1 MSDAKWITQLQA
13 VLDCPV
19 REHQLP
25 IHDWRLLSSEQSHS
39 PNGRL
44 QKSKANAVTIGD
56 YVEGPE
62 GATWFA
68 LEQETELLHI
78 LEVCRRELSETEQR
92 LIGWTLSQMLTDR
105 SKTFDGMTE
114 SERYARELGAW
125 IDEQLE
131 TGDPKQQLP
140 DRFVSR
146 GRLFSSMIPFLLVS
160 EQPEPGGSNFGE
172 LEKLLRTF
180 LAEEVLII
188 PLKEQEW
195 LILGPASL
203 IHDAQSGER
212 DEEDD
217 ESLEESLSSIAS
229 GLHEMLSSEWM
240 GGECHLAVSH
250 PISPAN
256 SIVGT
261 TALLRETV
269 HLGRAFH
276 LGSNIHLPWMLHL
289 ERLLNTIPEAHRIK
303 FVEQALK
310 RTDAFLDPEILTT
323 LETFFALDCNVS
335 ETAKKLYIHR
345 NTLLYRLD
353 KLKQET
359 ELDVR
364 QFRDAVLVKIIL
376 LLYKVTKR
384 T

>member
-1 MSDAKWITQLQA
+1 MSEWITQLQA
-13 VLDCPV
+13 ILDCPV
-19 REHQLP
+19 RELQLP
-25 IHDWRLLSSEQSHS
+25 IQDWRMLVEDSVKKDSLHPGKSHA
-39 PNGRL
+39 P
-44 QKSKANAVTIGD
+44 AIGD
-56 YVEGPE
+56 YVQGAEGKDLFV
-62 GATWFA
+62 TKVHSHTVD
-68 LEQETELLHI
+68 L
-78 LEVCRRELSETEQR
+78 LEVERSELSDKERR
-92 LIGWTLSQMLTDR
+92 LISWTLSELLAAR
-105 SKTFDGMTE
+105 SKSNEGVSE

-125 IDEQLE
+125 IDAQLDSQE
-131 TGDPKQQLP
+131 PMQTLP
-140 DRFVSR
+140 ERLIAR
-146 GRLFSSMIPFLLVS
+146 GRLFSSMIPFMLVC
-160 EQPEPGGSNFGE
+160 EQAESGRSSYNE

-195 LILGPASL
+195 LVLGPVSL
-203 IHDAQSGER
+203 INDAQLEDR
-212 DEEDD
+212 DTEVEE
-217 ESLEESLSSIAS
+217 SVEESLSSIVT
-229 GLHEMLSSEWM
+229 GLHAMLESEWI
-240 GGECHLAVSH
+240 GECHVAVSQ

-256 SIVGT
+256 SLVAT

-269 HLGRAFH
+269 HLGRTFH
-276 LGSNIHLPWMLHL
+276 LGSNIHLPWLLHL
-289 ERLLNTIPEAHRIK
+289 ERLLNTIPELHRMK

-310 RTDAFLDPEILTT
+310 RTDAFLEPEILTT
-323 LETFFALDCNVS
+323 LETFFSLDCNVS